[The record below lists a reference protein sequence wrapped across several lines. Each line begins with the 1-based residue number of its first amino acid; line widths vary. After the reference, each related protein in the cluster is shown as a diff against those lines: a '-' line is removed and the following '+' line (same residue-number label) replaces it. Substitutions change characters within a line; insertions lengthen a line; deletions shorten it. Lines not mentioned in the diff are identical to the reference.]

1 MEIFVL
7 LIYNL
12 REHNTNGVNNDPEL
26 FSGCINRK
34 PAGKVQIDES
44 TREYVENL
52 K

>member
-12 REHNTNGVNNDPEL
+12 QEHNTNGVNNDPKL
-26 FSGCINRK
+26 FSGCITTM
-34 PAGKVQIDES
+34 PAGKAQIDPS
-44 TREYVENL
+44 TRENIENL